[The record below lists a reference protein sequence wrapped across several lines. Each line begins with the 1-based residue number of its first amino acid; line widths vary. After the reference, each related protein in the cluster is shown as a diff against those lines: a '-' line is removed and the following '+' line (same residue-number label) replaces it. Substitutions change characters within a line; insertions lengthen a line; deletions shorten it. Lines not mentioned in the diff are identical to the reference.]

1 MPDYF
6 QVELIQLVKF
16 FLAVRPNLLADLTP
30 CLTILGTFKV
40 SVMTAFSIKE
50 EFSVL
55 KCLKTFKIIFLS
67 PELIALPLIAVGL
80 LYTRDSIT
88 FPFYFIVS

>member
-1 MPDYF
+1 M
-6 QVELIQLVKF
+6 LGG
-16 FLAVRPNLLADLTP
+16 LTP
-30 CLTILGTFKV
+30 CLTILGTLKV
-40 SVMTAFSIKE
+40 SVMTAFSFEE

-80 LYTRDSIT
+80 LVTRDFLT
-88 FPFYFIVS
+88 FPFYFSGLQMLLTAFTFGLSNGSVFTEVV